1 MALGRGLFFDYD
13 RESPALGKL
22 TVAIGDLV
30 EDETAVPADLGV
42 IVSEA
47 VEGITGPYLQLV
59 VIDRVKDVNV
69 VSVHGTTAAEITED
83 LFKGRIKIVGLIQ
96 IKPGAV
102 SDCRCG
108 QPDDAGHLF
117 MGWERNIYSV

>member
-42 IVSEA
+42 IVREA

-59 VIDRVKDVNV
+59 VMD
-69 VSVHGTTAAEITED
+69 
-83 LFKGRIKIVGLIQ
+83 
-96 IKPGAV
+96 
-102 SDCRCG
+102 
-108 QPDDAGHLF
+108 
-117 MGWERNIYSV
+117 